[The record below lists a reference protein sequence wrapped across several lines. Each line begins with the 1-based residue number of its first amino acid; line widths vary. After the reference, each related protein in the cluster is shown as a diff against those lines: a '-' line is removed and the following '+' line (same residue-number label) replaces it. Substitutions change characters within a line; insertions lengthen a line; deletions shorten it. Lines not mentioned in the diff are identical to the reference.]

1 MRIETDVKLNYDDVL
16 LRPKRS
22 TMGSRKDV
30 DLVREYTF
38 MNSKKTY
45 KGIPIMAANM
55 GGVGT
60 FNMAEELIRVPMFT
74 CLNKNYQPADIWDWF
89 GSHVHKS
96 DLADHIAIRSRYC

>member
-1 MRIETDVKLNYDDVL
+1 MRIEADVKLDYSDVL

-22 TMGSRKDV
+22 TMGSRKEV

-38 MNSKKTY
+38 RNSKKSY

-60 FNMAEELIRVPMFT
+60 FRMAEELIKVPMFK
-74 CLNKNYQPADIWDWF
+74 CLEKN
-89 GSHVHKS
+89 
-96 DLADHIAIRSRYC
+96 